1 MKRVAIPSEVV
12 KEIVFMALDEVAKDF
27 GGYVNI
33 GNDGFKYILEL
44 CFEKTEKIVFER
56 VTDDGKKISSSSD
69 HRDDL

>member
-33 GNDGFKYILEL
+33 GNDGFKYILQ
-44 CFEKTEKIVFER
+44 
-56 VTDDGKKISSSSD
+56 
-69 HRDDL
+69 